1 MFKIYPL
8 LKENVRNIQEKLSL
22 TYFFYIK
29 VDSFWIYCC
38 LHSFLEKL
46 QNDITSLTFML
57 KVVCFTTSIKITV
70 LVRLTAKRVSLQRN
84 VFSRGIFTAGGGGLC
99 AHTRKKKTCFP
110 AANGVSLQ
118 QNGFS
123 CSETSFPVAQPVS
136 LQQTQ
141 FPCNEPNF
149 PAAKPVSL
157 QMYSSMSLLL
167 VGDNSLMEELWCFA
181 LNWDYYSKHDVFK

>member
-84 VFSRGIFTAGGGGLC
+84 VFSRGIFITGG
-99 AHTRKKKTCFP
+99 AFVPTQEKKTCFP

-118 QNGFS
+118 QNGFC
-123 CSETSFPVAQPVS
+123 CSETSFPAAQPVS

-149 PAAKPVSL
+149 PAVKPVSL
-157 QMYSSMSLLL
+157 RMYRSMSLLL
-167 VGDNSLMEELWCFA
+167 VGDNSLMEELRCLA
-181 LNWDYYSKHDVFK
+181 LNWDYYGKHDVFK